1 VINVYDI
8 IASDLSE
15 RTPRIDPWKGHVL
28 STRRTAG
35 GLKEMG
41 ENKDTQEMDF
51 SENYAKAAARVLE
64 SISRTAQLSSLA
76 TPEIQEMFENWLEI
90 LSHQILRS
98 QEIPGRLDIPSKAEE
113 IGISSSSLL
122 GLLLYLQRQG
132 RISITEIQLESGCGL
147 DEDICDCF
155 RER

>member
-1 VINVYDI
+1 
-8 IASDLSE
+8 
-15 RTPRIDPWKGHVL
+15 
-28 STRRTAG
+28 
-35 GLKEMG
+35 MG

>member
-1 VINVYDI
+1 
-8 IASDLSE
+8 
-15 RTPRIDPWKGHVL
+15 
-28 STRRTAG
+28 
-35 GLKEMG
+35 MG

-51 SENYAKAAARVLE
+51 SENYAKAAARVLA

-98 QEIPGRLDIPSKAEE
+98 QEIPGRLGIPSKAEE

-132 RISITEIQLESGCGL
+132 RISITEIQLESACGL